1 MSCRFFLVT
10 TSTHYTRQSTPD
22 LHTGIII
29 TPNRH
34 WKPDDIIDEI
44 GFRRSHVVWEKE
56 VKYEDALD
64 FSGILKD
71 DFDNMILKSTTTQGA
86 IYHDA

>member
-10 TSTHYTRQSTPD
+10 ISSYHSRQSTPD

-34 WKPDDIIDEI
+34 WKMYDIDKVTNFLKPRVI
-44 GFRRSHVVWEKE
+44 WEKE
-56 VKYEDALD
+56 VKYEDALE
-64 FSGILKD
+64 FSDMHKD
-71 DFDNMILKSTTTQGA
+71 DFLNMILESTITQGA